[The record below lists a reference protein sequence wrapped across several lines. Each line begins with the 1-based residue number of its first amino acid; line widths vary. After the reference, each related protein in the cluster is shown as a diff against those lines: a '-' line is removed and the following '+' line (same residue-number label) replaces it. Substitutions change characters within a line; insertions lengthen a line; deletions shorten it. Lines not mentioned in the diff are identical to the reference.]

1 MLSASHWCVILK
13 NIQLLQIM
21 AAVGQMSLFKSQLLR
36 LSTDAT
42 NCHKTFT
49 CHNVSFEKPKYT

>member
-1 MLSASHWCVILK
+1 
-13 NIQLLQIM
+13 M